1 MKKLMLLGLAGFLAG
16 GVLAHVQAVQA
27 TDAFKKE
34 FEQKYVKKEPGTDA
48 EKALTAA
55 FEKAKCNTCHVGTT
69 KKVRNDY
76 GKALNQIITKKDI
89 KDKEKI
95 QHALDE
101 VAKLKSKTDDATSPT
116 FGELIEQGK
125 LPGGEPTAANATA
138 AASDN

>member
-1 MKKLMLLGLAGFLAG
+1 MKKLLLLGLVGFLAG
-16 GVLAHVQAVQA
+16 GVLAHVQSVQA

-34 FEQKYVKKEPGTDA
+34 FEQKYVKKEPGSDA

-55 FEKAKCNTCHVGTT
+55 FQKAKCNTCHVGTT

-76 GKALNQIITKKDI
+76 GKALNQFITKKDI
-89 KDKEKI
+89 KDKDKI

-101 VAKLKSKTDDATSPT
+101 VAKLKSKPDDATSPT

-125 LPGGEPTAANATA
+125 LPGGEPTAATATA
-138 AASDN
+138 TSGN